1 MTGASLGKGGVKVL
15 SGSKTRK
22 MRVRERSQYVTK
34 LEPTV
39 KRAGGA
45 GTGGSGGRLGGQG
58 EARLDARC
66 RPRVVI
72 SVQCTR
78 GPGTFLVRAPYSH
91 FSFSQEPRNQ
101 SCYYPLLTDEELS
114 NLPKVIQLESLPRSW
129 VLP

>member
-66 RPRVVI
+66 RPHVVI

-78 GPGTFLVRAPYSH
+78 GPGTFLVRAP
-91 FSFSQEPRNQ
+91 
-101 SCYYPLLTDEELS
+101 
-114 NLPKVIQLESLPRSW
+114 
-129 VLP
+129 